1 MKRRAAW
8 ILIAVVVLLASLAL
22 TAAVSLRYERG
33 TEFAL
38 HMAQRLAPGE
48 LHWQELSGPLSG
60 PLHIAGLEYIADG
73 ARYRIAELSL
83 DWDPARLLTRRLVV
97 HSLRLSDVEVA
108 LTGAASDGDA
118 GAAVKMPVTV
128 ELDDVVVDGLRIRRG
143 ERTPIVIDRMILA
156 GAADAERLNVETFA
170 LHMAQADI
178 EAQGRIGLAPAE
190 RTALA
195 LAWRAHLPDYAEFSG
210 RGDLSGTT
218 EHLQLTQRIVAPHE
232 LTVQIDIERPFV
244 EPRWRARATV
254 PTLPLP
260 DLHPRWPAL
269 RVGGTLV
276 AEGMGATYD
285 AELNAR
291 VEGADVPPAE
301 LTADAAGDVD
311 SVRIDRLSVST
322 LGGAITGTARADWS
336 TQLQWEAQLQAHDI
350 DPGRTWTEWPG
361 KLAARIHGSGRH
373 TEQGMRLDIRLE
385 ELSGALRDY
394 PVSGGGTFALDNGMA
409 RLDGAHLRSG
419 TAQVRAQGS
428 VGAAW
433 DLRWDLDAPALE
445 QLLAA
450 YSGAVSAHGTLRG
463 PRAEPHLQMQ
473 ATARDMVGPDVALA
487 ALQLD
492 ADVDLRPPAP
502 MKVVLHASG
511 ARLAQR
517 DFASANLVLD
527 GRLERHTLA
536 VNLRGAE
543 HGLQLDADGGWDG
556 AQWRGRMERADW
568 RIPELGAWRLQ
579 EPVAMR
585 LARTQGTLDNACW
598 RQAPAQLCAQFE
610 YAPHERQL
618 RARLRDASLAQL
630 QTLPAGVRIEDA
642 ALEAEV
648 SARLPTTGAA
658 QAQAAVRLA
667 PGTVSWPQGAQRQR
681 TAFDGGDVQLRMDAD
696 GARADAQLRLS
707 GADRLTLEAAAPA
720 WRPGVPLAQQPLSG
734 RIYGEVRDVALLDAM
749 VESIDELSAVL
760 RLDAALTG
768 TLAAPRL
775 RGELQL
781 NEGRMFV
788 GPAGVQLEDVQLTLR
803 DDDGADGALRLRG
816 SARSGPGR
824 IAVEGRLFDQRP
836 ENVSA
841 SATPAADIRLSG
853 TDFEAAD
860 LPEAWVLASPDLRFV
875 VRGRTVAIDGTVHIP
890 QARITPRDLSGAVT
904 PSRDVLRVDVQTPEP
919 AAAWTVTSRVHMSVG
934 EQVTFKGFGVQ
945 GRVAGALDIVADADK
960 QPRARGELAIRDGV
974 YSAYGQ
980 ELKIERGRALY
991 RDSPLDNPGV
1001 DVRATR
1007 KSGTVLAG
1015 VRVLGTARNPVAELY
1030 SQPPLPD
1037 ADVLSYLLLGRPVA
1051 SASGGE
1057 GELLV
1062 KAATSLGLKGGG
1074 RLAQTIGSR
1083 FGLDEVAV
1091 SGNELENAALTLGK
1105 YLSPRLYLSYSVG
1118 LLDAV
1123 DRLRLR
1129 YQLTEHL
1136 SVQTE
1141 AGAATGG
1148 DLLYTI
1154 ER

>member
-8 ILIAVVVLLASLAL
+8 IVIVIVVLVASLAL
-22 TAAVSLRYERG
+22 TAAVLLRYERG
-33 TEFAL
+33 AQLAL
-38 HMAQRLAPGE
+38 HMAQRVTPGE
-48 LHWQELSGPLSG
+48 LHWRELSGTLSG
-60 PLHIAGLEYIADG
+60 PLHITGLEYIADG
-73 ARYRIAELSL
+73 ARYHIAELTL
-83 DWDPARLLTRRLVV
+83 DWDPARLLTQRLVV
-97 HSLRLSDVEVA
+97 HSLRLRNVDIE
-108 LTGAASDGDA
+108 LPETDSDGDA
-118 GAAVKMPVTV
+118 GAAVKVPLAV
-128 ELDDVVVDGLRIRRG
+128 EVDDARIDQLRIRRG
-143 ERTPIVIDRMILA
+143 EQPPIDVDHMRLA
-156 GAADAERLNVETFA
+156 GAANAERLELDTFA
-170 LHMAQADI
+170 LHMPQGDI
-178 EAQGRIGLAPAE
+178 EAQGQIGLAPEE
-190 RTALA
+190 RTALT
-195 LAWRAHLPDYAEFSG
+195 LAWRARLPEFADFSG
-210 RGDLSGTT
+210 TGELSGTG
-218 EHLQLTQRIVAPHE
+218 ERLQLTQQIIAPHDMS
-232 LTVQIDIERPFV
+232 VQIDIEQPFV
-244 EPRWRARATV
+244 EPRWQARATV
-254 PTLPLP
+254 PTLPLS

-269 RVGGTLV
+269 HVGGTLH
-276 AEGMGATYD
+276 AEGIGATYD
-285 AELNAR
+285 ADLSAR
-291 VEGADVPPAE
+291 VAGADMPPAE
-301 LTADAAGDVD
+301 LTAAAAGDRD
-311 SVRIDRLSVST
+311 GVRIDRLSVRA
-322 LGGAITGTARADWS
+322 LGGAINGTARADWS
-336 TQLQWEAQLQAHDI
+336 TRLQWEAQLQAHDI

-361 KLAARIHGSGRH
+361 KLAARIHGSGLQ
-373 TEQGMRLDIRLE
+373 TEQGMRLDVRLDQ
-385 ELSGALRDY
+385 LSGTLRGY
-394 PVSGGGTFALDNGMA
+394 PVSGGGTFALDNGMVQ
-409 RLDGAHLRSG
+409 LNDAHLRSG

-428 VGAAW
+428 VGGAW
-433 DLRWDLDAPALE
+433 DLHWDLDAPALE
-445 QLLAA
+445 HLLAA

-463 PRAEPHLQMQ
+463 PRAEPHFQMQ
-473 ATARDMVGPDVALA
+473 ATARDMVGPDIALA

-492 ADVDLRPPAP
+492 ADVDLRPQAP
-502 MKVVLHASG
+502 MKVGLHATG
-511 ARLAQR
+511 ARFEQR
-517 DFASANLVLD
+517 DFASADLVMD

-536 VNLRGAE
+536 VNLSGLE
-543 HGLQLDADGGWDG
+543 HSLQLHADGGWDG

-568 RIPELGAWRLQ
+568 RIPELGAWRLD
-579 EPVAMR
+579 EPVAMH

-598 RQAPAQLCAQFE
+598 RQVPAQLCAQFD
-610 YAPHERQL
+610 YAPGERQL
-618 RARLRDASLAQL
+618 RARLRDASFAQL
-630 QTLPAGVRIEDA
+630 HALPAGVRIEGA
-642 ALEAEV
+642 ALDAEV

-658 QAQAAVRLA
+658 RAQAEIRLA
-667 PGTVSWPQGAQRQR
+667 PGTVSWPQGTQRQR
-681 TAFDGGDVQLRMDAD
+681 TAFEGGHAQLRVDAD

-707 GADRLTLEAAAPA
+707 GADQLGLEAAAPG
-720 WRPGVPLAQQPLSG
+720 WHPGVPPAQQPLSG
-734 RIYGEVRDVALLDAM
+734 RVYGEVRDVSLFNAM
-749 VESIDELSAVL
+749 LESIDELSAVL

-781 NEGRMFV
+781 SDGRMFV
-788 GPAGVQLEDVQLTLR
+788 GPAGVQLEDVQLALR
-803 DDDGADGALRLRG
+803 DEGAEGALQLRG

-824 IAVEGRLFDQRP
+824 IAVEGRLFAQPADT
-836 ENVSA
+836 SA
-841 SATPAADIRLSG
+841 GDVPAADIRLSG
-853 TDFEAAD
+853 SDFEAAD
-860 LPEAWVLASPDLRFV
+860 LPEAWVLASPDLRFA
-875 VRGRTVAIDGTVHIP
+875 VRGRTVTIDGSVHIP

-904 PSRDVLRVDVQTPEP
+904 PSRDVLRVDVRAPEP
-919 AAAWTVTSRVHMSVG
+919 AATWTVTSRVHVSLG

-945 GRVAGALDIVADADK
+945 GRVAGALDIVDDAGK

-991 RDSPLDNPGV
+991 RDSPLDNPGL

-1051 SASGGE
+1051 AASGGE

-1074 RLAQTIGSR
+1074 RLAQTLGSR

-1091 SGNELENAALTLGK
+1091 SGSELESAALTLGK
-1105 YLSPRLYLSYSVG
+1105 YLSPRLYLSYSIG

-1148 DLLYTI
+1148 DVLYTI